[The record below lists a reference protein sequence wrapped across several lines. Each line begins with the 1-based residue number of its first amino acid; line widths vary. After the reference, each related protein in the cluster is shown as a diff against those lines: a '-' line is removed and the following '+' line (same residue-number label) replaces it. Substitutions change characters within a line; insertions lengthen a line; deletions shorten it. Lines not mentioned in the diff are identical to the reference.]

1 MWPCVWVKAW
11 CPCVSWCECCGCCPR
26 ARVTR
31 PRDTWH
37 ANYIQNRASLCPASA
52 VSHTFYITTS
62 HAPGTGQQPGS
73 RTNKSA
79 FHNPAA
85 LQDEHIRLSSH
96 RTRGKY
102 YAKLY
107 LYWINMCQNVVYILS
122 VSLLSP
128 LHCVDVKCSISSC
141 IFYFFN
147 LFKNTKARNLA
158 VKYI

>member
-62 HAPGTGQQPGS
+62 HAPTAAARQQS
-73 RTNKSA
+73 QTNQHFPTLPRFKMNTFA
-79 FHNPAA
+79 CH
-85 LQDEHIRLSSH
+85 HIAPEESITL
-96 RTRGKY
+96 TCIY
-102 YAKLY
+102 C
-107 LYWINMCQNVVYILS
+107 WINICQNVVYILS

-128 LHCVDVKCSISSC
+128 LCWCKMQYIFMHLLFFQLVHKHKSTEPRSSI
-141 IFYFFN
+141 Y
-147 LFKNTKARNLA
+147 L
-158 VKYI
+158 V